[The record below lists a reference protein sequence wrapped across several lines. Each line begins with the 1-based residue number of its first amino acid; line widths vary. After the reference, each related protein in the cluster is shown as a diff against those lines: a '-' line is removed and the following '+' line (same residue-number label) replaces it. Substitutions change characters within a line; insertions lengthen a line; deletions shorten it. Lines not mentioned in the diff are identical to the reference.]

1 MSVSVLKAIL
11 LHIFK
16 SLSLLQDADHRVEVS
31 KREKE
36 EILVKLSQ
44 FEKTM
49 AEGKGRVNKLEEDN
63 AKLRRAL
70 EQSMTSLNR
79 MSLDSDFLVDRLACL
94 GSFMLN
100 KMFILLV
107 YSVAE
112 ITKNLNFVL
121 NIKFLLA
128 A

>member
-94 GSFMLN
+94 GSLILN

-121 NIKFLLA
+121 T
-128 A
+128 